1 MPFLPLLFS
10 RRCYFHAYI
19 SVTKLQLLINFHH
32 CDADFM
38 LLCTISSSFT
48 DLFFADFII
57 SFDQFTLLFSEN
69 RAIKSF
75 ACVTFLYSFFPVS
88 IAHFA
93 LFGTAVM
100 WLYHFMI
107 WPSHNRMMHSIDV
120 LI

>member
-69 RAIKSF
+69 RAIEPF
-75 ACVTFLYSFFPVS
+75 ACLSISVLVFSVS
-88 IAHFA
+88 IAHSA

-100 WLYHFMI
+100 
-107 WPSHNRMMHSIDV
+107 
-120 LI
+120 